1 MTKRCCDCGETKPR
15 SAYYKNKAKSDGLQ
29 TWCKSCHDTRMR
41 GNTLRRMYGI
51 TEDDYDEMYRAQR
64 GCCWICGVHQ
74 STLKRRLNV
83 DHDHES
89 GDVRALLCCNCNKGI
104 GLLGDDPKTV
114 QQAANYLR
122 FHSGA
127 HHANG
132 RQKEIPIHG

>member
-1 MTKRCCDCGETKPR
+1 MTKRCCECGEVKPR
-15 SAYYKNKAKSDGLQ
+15 SAYYKNKTKSDRLQ
-29 TWCKSCHDTRMR
+29 TWCKGCHDTRVR
-41 GNTLRRMYGI
+41 GHALRRMYGI

-114 QQAANYLR
+114 QRAADYLR
-122 FHSGA
+122 FHSGV

-132 RQKEIPIHG
+132 RQKEIPVHC